1 MFVINLS
8 RCPSV
13 RVSLSLRYWLRIKL
27 NEKQNRI
34 KRQTK
39 QIEQALLYLLS
50 KNLPIRVNIS

>member
-13 RVSLSLRYWLRIKL
+13 RVSLSLHYWLRTKL
-27 NEKQNRI
+27 NEKQNWI

-39 QIEQALLYLLS
+39 QIEQALLHLLS